1 MQTRVDFQTKCWFST
16 IKFSKSP
23 INALW
28 KYWNIFICDEIEG
41 ISTAIFLASFWY
53 LITLSKES
61 TKSLSLPPIKTSFIL
76 IINLQSN
83 ICPYL
88 PLHQNKIALLCNKS
102 RQSLFCFSY
111 STTREA
117 RFRKFLSDFRGWS
130 LPNVIMRMVHLST
143 QPGIPLILLTLASQT
158 IKSRDIVLKSHSD

>member
-1 MQTRVDFQTKCWFST
+1 MQRRVDFQTKCLFST

-28 KYWNIFICDEIEG
+28 KYWNIFICYEIEG

-76 IINLQSN
+76 IINMQSN
-83 ICPYL
+83 GWIQTL
-88 PLHQNKIALLCNKS
+88 FREIVS
-102 RQSLFCFSY
+102 QSLGHRTFNSE
-111 STTREA
+111 SA
-117 RFRKFLSDFRGWS
+117 SK
-130 LPNVIMRMVHLST
+130 IM
-143 QPGIPLILLTLASQT
+143 PAC
-158 IKSRDIVLKSHSD
+158 DIWVLKFMCKCLFFQKTFSFVLMGKLPQKWTNLKTFWI